1 MPHDAPVTYAVLWSE
16 NDGPEFAGKLSL
28 DSGRVVLSGTAAGQ
42 PSTHRDVLYTDVAD
56 VYLER
61 TAPPRHTWKP
71 SLVLVTR
78 DGDEV
83 AIGSLEGVGALH
95 ELAEQV
101 ASARGKT
108 AA

>member
-1 MPHDAPVTYAVLWSE
+1 MTYAVLWSE
-16 NDGPEFAGKLSL
+16 NDGPEFAGRLSL
-28 DSGRVVLSGTAAGQ
+28 DRGGVALSGTAAGQ
-42 PSTHRDVLYTDVAD
+42 PTAHRDVPYAELAE

-78 DGDEV
+78 AGDEV
-83 AIGSLEGVGALH
+83 AIGSLQGLGALH